1 MNEPANSRETEEE
14 INSGQLFVTLIEQW
28 KLIGTSTLL
37 TATIGFFVGS
47 ATPYSATVEIKP
59 LQSREVAAFRQLND
73 YLLNSKL
80 VPATADGKPPLS
92 PDRFLT
98 ELIAGIDDSDL
109 FRAVASEVRKTEL
122 RELDEAA
129 QVQYLA
135 SLRGGFTLRP
145 PQLDEKRKTG
155 SPYWTL
161 AFNSTERE
169 RDLQLVTAWFDRA
182 NRTAINGLRESLLK
196 RAESLDTTNQFQT
209 EDLKRQLNYQLE
221 DYKKS
226 IDQTLA
232 TLDEQAK
239 IARSLGIAKATIEGT
254 TFSGNA
260 SVVTN
265 LKSDNP
271 LYLRGYEALEREAK
285 LIRERKDER
294 QFIPKIVEIEAQ
306 LRSVQDSQ
314 TSDRLRELLKKSPLG
329 ESGFQFSQ
337 TDLLTLQFKRRIGRL
352 NGALLGSLAGGFLG
366 VLFAFM
372 VPAIQREIRIRRTG

>member
-1 MNEPANSRETEEE
+1 MNEPANPRETEDE
-14 INSGQLFVTLIEQW
+14 INLGQLFLTLIEQW
-28 KLIGTSTLL
+28 KLIGASALI
-37 TATIGFFVGS
+37 TAAIGFFVGS
-47 ATPYSATVEIKP
+47 TTPYSATVEIKP

-80 VPATADGKPPLS
+80 VPATADGKPPLG

-98 ELIAGIDDSDL
+98 ELVASIDDSDL
-109 FRAVASEVRKTEL
+109 FHAVASEIRKTEL
-122 RELDEAA
+122 RELDEAT

-135 SLRGGFTLRP
+135 SLRGEFTLRP

-161 AFNSTERE
+161 AFNSADRE
-169 RDLQLVTAWFDRA
+169 TDMQLVTAWIERA

-196 RAESLDTTNQFQT
+196 RAESLDTANQFQT
-209 EDLKRQLNYQLE
+209 EDLRRQLNYQLE

-226 IDQTLA
+226 ISQTLA
-232 TLDEQAK
+232 TLDEQAE

-254 TFSGNA
+254 NFSANT

-271 LYLRGYEALEREAK
+271 LYLRGYEALEKEAR

-294 QFIPKIVEIEAQ
+294 QFIRQLIEVEAN
-306 LRSVQDSQ
+306 LRALKDNP
-314 TSDRLRELLKKSPLG
+314 TTRRLRGLLEKSPLG
-329 ESGFQFSQ
+329 EPAFQLSK
-337 TDLLTLQFKRRIGRL
+337 TNLLLVQFKRKFGRL
-352 NGALLGSLAGGFLG
+352 NGALIGLLAGSFLG

>member
-1 MNEPANSRETEEE
+1 MNEPANSRETEDE
-14 INSGQLFVTLIEQW
+14 INIGQLFLTLIDQW

-80 VPATADGKPPLS
+80 VPATADGKPPLG

-135 SLRGGFTLRP
+135 SLRGKFTLRP

-155 SPYWTL
+155 APYWTL
-161 AFNSTERE
+161 AFNSAERE

-209 EDLKRQLNYQLE
+209 EDLKQQLNYQLE

-314 TSDRLRELLKKSPLG
+314 TSDRLRELLKKSPLA
-329 ESGFQFSQ
+329 ESAFQLSQ

-352 NGALLGSLAGGFLG
+352 NGALIGSLAGGFLG
-366 VLFAFM
+366 VLLAFLI
-372 VPAIQREIRIRRTG
+372 PAVQREIRTRRPD